1 MKTVNTVLGP
11 LETSKIG
18 FALMHD
24 HIMGSASGIPQVYP
38 ELLGKNYKERIIIGL
53 TAARQAGVNTIVDAD
68 TFDLGR
74 AVNILAEVSKL
85 SGVNI
90 ICCSGWFGELP
101 GYFGSFTADQ
111 YAQIFVREVQEGIEG
126 TSIKASILKSAADF
140 GGVTP
145 NGALLLRGVARAQ
158 LLTGVPIMLHSY
170 SPDQVGR
177 QQIEI
182 LKEEGVDLQRVK
194 LDHST
199 DTKDMEYLEWVI
211 KQGCYLGMDRLPGIH
226 VPPLARVSPDG
237 RVKTI
242 KDLIDAGYAD
252 RILLGHDAFLVSTF
266 FDTLPEAAK
275 KKLETDNPYG
285 FLYINK
291 YVLPKLRELGVSEKT
306 IHSICVDNPRRF
318 FEGTPA

>member
-11 LETSKIG
+11 LETAKIG

-38 ELLGKNYKERIIIGL
+38 ELLGKNYKKRIIGGL
-53 TAARQAGVNTIVDAD
+53 TAATEVGIKTIVDAD

-74 AVNILAEVSKL
+74 AVKILAEVSQL

-101 GYFGSFTADQ
+101 VYFGNFTADQ
-111 YAQIFVREVQEGIEG
+111 YAQIFAREVLDGIEG
-126 TSIKASILKSAADF
+126 TNIKAGILKSAADF

-145 NGALLLRGVARAQ
+145 NGSILLRGVARAQ
-158 LLTGVPIMLHSY
+158 LMTNVPIMLHSY

-177 QQIEI
+177 QQIAI
-182 LKEEGVDLQRVK
+182 LKEEGVDLERVK

-199 DTKDMEYLEWVI
+199 DTTDMEYLSWVAE
-211 KQGCYLGMDRLPGIH
+211 QGCYLGMDRLPGIH
-226 VPPLARVSPDG
+226 VPPLARVSPEG

-242 KDLIDAGYAD
+242 KSLIDAGYAN
-252 RILLGHDAFLVSTF
+252 RILLGHDAFLVSSF
-266 FDTLPEAAK
+266 FDTLPEVAK
-275 KKLETDNPYG
+275 KKLEKDNPYG
-285 FLYINK
+285 FRYINK
-291 YVLPKLRELGVSEKT
+291 FVLPKLRELGVSEK
-306 IHSICVDNPRRF
+306 IINSICIDNPRRF
-318 FEGTPA
+318 FEGKSN

>member
-182 LKEEGVDLQRVK
+182 LKEEGVDLRRVK